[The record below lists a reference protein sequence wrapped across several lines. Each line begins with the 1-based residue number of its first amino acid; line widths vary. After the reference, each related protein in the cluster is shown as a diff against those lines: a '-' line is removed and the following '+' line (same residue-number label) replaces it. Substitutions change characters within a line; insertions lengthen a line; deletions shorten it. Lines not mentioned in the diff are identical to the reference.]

1 MAETNTEPTTTTAED
16 AAEAA
21 KNITTIHD
29 YEKVRDALVTDSA
42 EATFD
47 FEARPA
53 EPDPMPEEEP
63 QADTT
68 EPPAAEAAPV
78 EDAAPKKAKRPTGKQ
93 KSAKSRIDKVVW
105 EREEARKEALSLREQ
120 LAALKESSQFR
131 SSPDAPA
138 NPAATPETAA
148 LPETSPAEA
157 SDQDPEPHEKQFT
170 EYGDFIAA
178 KARWAARQEVGA
190 AFQIAHDNHQA
201 AQAQGMAQQRA
212 SQFAE
217 RIEALSANDPE
228 FLARIQPE
236 ILNLRP
242 AMSLQEGET
251 PTGATAIA
259 DLLVDSENP
268 HQMMEYLSS
277 HEDDFRRIS
286 ALHPMLAMRELGRIE
301 VGLDA
306 APHGSAPTPP
316 VSSQAAPP
324 IQPVRSSA
332 TTSATTRSPADI
344 QTVSEWEVARKKLLH
359 QR

>member
-1 MAETNTEPTTTTAED
+1 MAETDTEPTSTIAQD

-21 KNITTIHD
+21 KNITTLRD
-29 YEKVRDALVTDSA
+29 YDKVREALITDSS
-42 EATFD
+42 EAMFD
-47 FEARPA
+47 FDARPVEA
-53 EPDPMPEEEP
+53 EPIPEEES
-63 QADTT
+63 AT
-68 EPPAAEAAPV
+68 ESEATEAIPV
-78 EDAAPKKAKRPTGKQ
+78 EADAPKKQPRHTSKQ

-131 SSPDAPA
+131 PAPDAPA
-138 NPAATPETAA
+138 NPAATPGAAA
-148 LPETSPAEA
+148 LPTSNPAEV
-157 SDQDPEPHEKQFT
+157 SDQDPEPHEKQFS

-190 AFQIAHDNHQA
+190 ALQA
-201 AQAQGMAQQRA
+201 AHQHQQQSQQQGYAQQRA
-212 SQFAE
+212 AQFAE
-217 RIEALSANDPE
+217 RVDALSVDDPE

-268 HQMMEYLSS
+268 HEMMEYLSS

-301 VGLDA
+301 VGLGA
-306 APHGSAPTPP
+306 APHGSAPTP

>member
-1 MAETNTEPTTTTAED
+1 MAETDTEPTSTIAED

-21 KNITTIHD
+21 KNITTLSD
-29 YEKVRDALVTDSA
+29 YDKVRESLLVDSS
-42 EATFD
+42 EAMFD
-47 FEARPA
+47 FDASPIEA
-53 EPDPMPEEEP
+53 EPIPETAE
-63 QADTT
+63 TT
-68 EPPAAEAAPV
+68 EDEAVETAPV
-78 EDAAPKKAKRPTGKQ
+78 EADEPKKQRRPTSKQ

-120 LAALKESSQFR
+120 LLALKESTQFR
-131 SSPDAPA
+131 PSPDAPA
-138 NPAATPETAA
+138 DPAAQPATAA
-148 LPETSPAEA
+148 LPETAPAKA
-157 SDQDPEPHEKQFT
+157 SDQDPEPQEKQFS

-190 AFQIAHDNHQA
+190 ALQA
-201 AQAQGMAQQRA
+201 AHQHQQQSEQQNYAQQRA
-212 SQFAE
+212 TQFAE
-217 RIEALSANDPE
+217 RVDALSANDPE
-228 FLARIQPE
+228 FLTRIQPE

-242 AMSLQEGET
+242 AMSLQKGET

-277 HEDDFRRIS
+277 HEDDFRRIC
-286 ALHPMLAMRELGRIE
+286 ALHPMLAMRDLGRIE
-301 VGLDA
+301 ESLGA
-306 APHGSAPTPP
+306 APHGSAPTP

-332 TTSATTRSPADI
+332 TTSATSRSPADI

>member
-1 MAETNTEPTTTTAED
+1 MAETNTEPTRTTAED

-21 KNITTIHD
+21 KNITTLHD
-29 YEKVRDALVTDSA
+29 YAKVRDALVTDSA

-53 EPDPMPEEEP
+53 EPEPIPEEEP
-63 QADTT
+63 QADTSSP
-68 EPPAAEAAPV
+68 EAVEAAPV
-78 EDAAPKKAKRPTGKQ
+78 EDAGPKKAKRPTGKQ

-120 LAALKESSQFR
+120 LAALKDSTQFR
-131 SSPDAPA
+131 PSPNAPA
-138 NPAATPETAA
+138 DPAATPETAA
-148 LPETSPAEA
+148 LPETAPAGA
-157 SDQDPEPHEKQFT
+157 SDQDPEPHEKQFS

-217 RIEALSANDPE
+217 RVESLSANDPE
-228 FLARIQPE
+228 FLTRIQPE

-277 HEDDFRRIS
+277 NEDDFRRIS

-301 VGLDA
+301 VGLGA
-306 APHGSAPTPP
+306 APHGSAPTP

>member
-1 MAETNTEPTTTTAED
+1 MAETDTEPTSTIAED

-21 KNITTIHD
+21 HNITTLSD
-29 YEKVRDALVTDSA
+29 YDKVREALITDSS
-42 EATFD
+42 EAMFD
-47 FEARPA
+47 FDARPVEA
-53 EPDPMPEEEP
+53 EPMPEEEP
-63 QADTT
+63 ATPEAET
-68 EPPAAEAAPV
+68 ETAEAAPV
-78 EDAAPKKAKRPTGKQ
+78 ETKAPKKQGRPTSKQ

-105 EREEARKEALSLREQ
+105 EREEARKEAASLRDQ
-120 LAALKESSQFR
+120 LVALR
-131 SSPDAPA
+131 SSAETRPATNETPASPAAASASAPA
-138 NPAATPETAA
+138 
-148 LPETSPAEA
+148 ETSPT
-157 SDQDPEPHEKQFT
+157 DDEPRENQFT

-178 KARWAARQEVGA
+178 KARWAARSEVNA
-190 AFQIAHDNHQA
+190 ALQA
-201 AQAQGMAQQRA
+201 AHQQQQQSQQQGYAQQRA
-212 SQFAE
+212 AQFAD
-217 RIEALSANDPE
+217 RVEALSADDPE
-228 FLARIQPE
+228 FLTRIQPE

-259 DLLVDSENP
+259 DLLVDSESP

-301 VGLDA
+301 VGLGA
-306 APHGSAPTPP
+306 APHGSAPTP

-332 TTSATTRSPADI
+332 TTSATTRSPSDI
-344 QTVSEWEVARKKLLH
+344 QTVSEWEVARKQLLH

>member
-1 MAETNTEPTTTTAED
+1 MPETETETIPTTADD
-16 AAEAA
+16 AAAAA
-21 KNITTIHD
+21 KQITTLHD
-29 YEKVRDALVTDSA
+29 YAKVRDALITDSA

-53 EPDPMPEEEP
+53 EPEPIPEEEP
-63 QADTT
+63 VTPET
-68 EPPAAEAAPV
+68 EATAAPV
-78 EDAAPKKAKRPTGKQ
+78 DPAPPKKEARPTSKQ
-93 KSAKSRIDKVVW
+93 KSAKNRIDKVVW
-105 EREEARKEALSLREQ
+105 EREEARKEAASLRDQ
-120 LAALKESSQFR
+120 LAALKDSTQFR
-131 SSPDAPA
+131 PSPDAPA
-138 NPAATPETAA
+138 DPAATPETAA
-148 LPETSPAEA
+148 LPETTPAEA
-157 SDQDPEPHEKQFT
+157 SDQDPEPQEKQFS
-170 EYGDFIAA
+170 EYGAFIAA

-190 AFQIAHDNHQA
+190 ALQAVHQ
-201 AQAQGMAQQRA
+201 QQQYDQEQGFAQQRA
-212 SQFAE
+212 AQFAE
-217 RIEALSANDPE
+217 RVESLSANDPE
-228 FLARIQPE
+228 FLTRIQPE

-301 VGLDA
+301 VGLGA
-306 APHGSAPTPP
+306 APHGSAPTP